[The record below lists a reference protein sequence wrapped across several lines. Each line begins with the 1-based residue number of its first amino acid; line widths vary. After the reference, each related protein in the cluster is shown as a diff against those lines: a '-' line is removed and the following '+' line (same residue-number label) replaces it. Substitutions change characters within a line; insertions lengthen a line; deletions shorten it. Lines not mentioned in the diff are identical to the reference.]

1 MILGLLK
8 RRIGTACLLFVFAA
22 LLGVNPASAQLQ
34 VTGTVVDA
42 DDDAPLPGV
51 NIVEV
56 GTTRGAS
63 TDFDGKFSFIAS
75 GPNVTLAVSFV
86 GYVTQYIELNGRS
99 QLDISLADYS
109 LTSFTINR
117 MPFPFFK
124 FIIIECKS

>member
-8 RRIGTACLLFVFAA
+8 RRIGTTCLLFVFAA
-22 LLGVNPASAQLQ
+22 LLGVNPASAQMQ

-42 DDDAPLPGV
+42 DDNTPLPGV

-63 TDFDGKFSFIAS
+63 TDFDGKFTFIAS

-86 GYVTQYIELNGRS
+86 GYVTQYIDLEGRS
-99 QLDISLADYS
+99 QVDVVLAEDVALLEEARRS
-109 LTSFTINR
+109 
-117 MPFPFFK
+117 PFSWQPA
-124 FIIIECKS
+124 CCWS